1 MAQSPLKAAI
11 QQITDEKNIPYES
24 VIETIEAAL
33 AVAYR
38 KDFGEK
44 NENVVVTF
52 NADDGTSRVFDLKTV
67 VADELYDVYE
77 KEQAEREAQRE
88 AEKAEEQQAIAAG
101 LQPEQVAA
109 ATPEAPA
116 QPTAATAEEEGE
128 HFDPKTMIA
137 LKIAHEKHPDA
148 KLGDEIRT
156 ELFPPAAYG
165 RMAAQTAKQVIIQ
178 RLREAERDTMYR
190 EYKGRE
196 GEILSAAVQRVEGR
210 LVFVDLGHASAI
222 MPPPEQVTNE
232 RYNPGERIKV
242 YLVSVNTTPKGPEI
256 IVSRSH
262 PEMVRKL
269 FAIEVPEIS
278 AGSVEIKA
286 VAREAGSRTK
296 IAVFSSQKNID
307 PVGSCVG
314 QRGTRVQTVISELG
328 GEKIDI
334 IEWSDDPVKFISN
347 ALSPA
352 KILSIKTNLDEQSAI
367 AEVREDQMSLAIGRG
382 GQNVR
387 LAAKLTGWKIDIVG
401 EGQNLE
407 DRMKEREALAAAKDN
422 GEATEGEAAPATE
435 TPEVVEP
442 GDAAAD
448 VPADDAPTEVTTTA
462 PTESAAPETPA
473 EPADDGATK
482 NS

>member
-11 QQITDEKNIPYES
+11 QQITEEKNIPYES

-44 NENVVVTF
+44 NENVIVTF
-52 NADDGTSRVFDLKTV
+52 SADDGTSRVFDVKTV
-67 VADELYDVYE
+67 VADELYDEYV

-101 LQPEQVAA
+101 LQPEQVASQPA
-109 ATPEAPA
+109 AEAAAPA
-116 QPTAATAEEEGE
+116 DQAAVEEEGD

-137 LKIAHEKHPDA
+137 LKVAKEKSPDA
-148 KLGDEIRT
+148 KLGEEIRT

-190 EYKGRE
+190 EFKGRE
-196 GEILSAAVQRVEGR
+196 GEILTGTIQRVEGR
-210 LVFVDLGHASAI
+210 MIFVDLGHASAI
-222 MPPPEQVTNE
+222 MPPPEQVSSEHYT
-232 RYNPGERIKV
+232 PGERLKV

-256 IVSRSH
+256 VVSRSH

-269 FAIEVPEIS
+269 FGIEVPEIS
-278 AGSVEIKA
+278 AGSVELKA

-352 KILSIKTNLDEQSAI
+352 KILSIKTNAEEQSAI

-407 DRMKEREALAAAKDN
+407 DRLKEREALAAAKDS
-422 GEATEGEAAPATE
+422 GETTEPAESDAAETATE
-435 TPEVVEP
+435 TPAAEP
-442 GDAAAD
+442 D
-448 VPADDAPTEVTTTA
+448 VPAG
-462 PTESAAPETPA
+462 ESPQS
-473 EPADDGATK
+473 EPSSE
-482 NS
+482 NSNQQS

>member
-11 QQITDEKNIPYES
+11 QQITEEKNIPYQS
-24 VIETIEAAL
+24 VIDTIEAAL

-44 NENVVVTF
+44 NQNIKVLF
-52 NADDGTSRVFDLKTV
+52 DADTGGSRVYDVKTV
-67 VADELYDVYE
+67 VADELYDEYM
-77 KEQAEREAQRE
+77 KEQAEREALKQAEIE
-88 AEKAEEQQAIAAG
+88 AGKAVPADPNINAAE
-101 LQPEQVAA
+101 PV
-109 ATPEAPA
+109 
-116 QPTAATAEEEGE
+116 QPTRPVIEEEIKE
-128 HFDPKTMIA
+128 DRFDPKSMIA
-137 LKIAHEKHPDA
+137 LKVITETQKDA

-178 RLREAERDTMYR
+178 RLREAERDTLFK

-196 GEILSAAVQRVEGR
+196 GEILTGTVQRVEGR

-222 MPPPEQVTNE
+222 MPPPEQIQTE
-232 RYNPGERIKV
+232 RYQPGQRIKV
-242 YLVSVNTTPKGPEI
+242 YLVSVNTTPKGPELV
-256 IVSRSH
+256 VSRSH
-262 PEMVRKL
+262 PEIVRKL

-334 IEWSDDPVKFISN
+334 IEWSDDAVKFISN

-352 KILSIKTNLDEQSAI
+352 KILSIKTNDEEHSAI
-367 AEVREDQMSLAIGRG
+367 TEVREDQMSLAIGRS

-407 DRMKEREALAAAKDN
+407 DRMKEREAMAAAKDD
-422 GEATEGEAAPATE
+422 GEESTTDAEAADAETPAAETTEAAPAE
-435 TPEVVEP
+435 ASDAEP
-442 GDAAAD
+442 APAA
-448 VPADDAPTEVTTTA
+448 
-462 PTESAAPETPA
+462 ETPA
-473 EPADDGATK
+473 ESSDQP
-482 NS
+482 NE

>member
-11 QQITDEKNIPYES
+11 QQITEEKNIPYQS
-24 VIETIEAAL
+24 VVDTIEAAL

-44 NENVVVTF
+44 NQNIKAEF
-52 NADDGTSRVFDLKTV
+52 DADMGTSRVFDVKTV
-67 VADELYDVYE
+67 VANKLYDE
-77 KEQAEREAQRE
+77 FMKEQAEREAQKQAELE
-88 AEKAEEQQAIAAG
+88 AEKAS
-101 LQPEQVAA
+101 
-109 ATPEAPA
+109 PA
-116 QPTAATAEEEGE
+116 DANITAAEPMQPVRPFIEEEDE
-128 HFDPKTMIA
+128 KEDRFDPKSMIA
-137 LKIAHEKHPDA
+137 LKVIKETKKDA

-178 RLREAERDTMYR
+178 RLREAERDTLFK

-196 GEILSAAVQRVEGR
+196 GEIVTATVQRVEGR
-210 LVFVDLGHASAI
+210 LVFVDLGHAAAI
-222 MPPPEQVTNE
+222 MPPPEQIQSE
-232 RYNPGERIKV
+232 RYQPGQRIKV
-242 YLVSVNTTPKGPEI
+242 YLVSVNTTPKGPEL

-262 PEMVRKL
+262 PEIVRKL

-286 VAREAGSRTK
+286 IAREAGSRTK
-296 IAVFSSQKNID
+296 IAVVSTQKNID

-352 KILSIKTNLDEQSAI
+352 KILSIKTNEDEHSAI
-367 AEVREDQMSLAIGRG
+367 TEVREDQMSLAIGRS

-407 DRMKEREALAAAKDN
+407 DRMKEREALAAAKED
-422 GEATEGEAAPATE
+422 GTEPVAEETSEEAKDEVPTTEEAVEKPVVDEAAP
-435 TPEVVEP
+435 PEVVAVPEEASKVVEDAP
-442 GDAAAD
+442 AAA
-448 VPADDAPTEVTTTA
+448 
-462 PTESAAPETPA
+462 A
-473 EPADDGATK
+473 EPTTPKD
-482 NS
+482 N